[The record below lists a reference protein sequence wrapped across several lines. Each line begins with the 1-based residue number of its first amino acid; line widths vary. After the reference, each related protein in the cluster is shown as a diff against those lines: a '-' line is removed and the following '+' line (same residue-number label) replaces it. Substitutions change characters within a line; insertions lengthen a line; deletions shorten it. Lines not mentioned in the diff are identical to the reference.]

1 MDYDVIVIGGGPG
14 GYVSAIR
21 SAQLGH
27 KTAVIEKD
35 SMGGICLNWGC
46 IPTKALL
53 KNAEVYKMILEADKF
68 GIKVDNPSYDWKK
81 IINRSRKIAKRLS
94 KGIEYLMKKNNIL
107 IIVLCFM
114 ISCSENKNQSPNF
127 SILIHGGA
135 GTMEREKMSI
145 EKELEYKKKL
155 EEALNKGY
163 EILENNGS
171 SELAVIEA
179 IKVMEDSPLFNAG
192 KGAVLDERGE
202 ASLDASFMSG
212 KNLNAGAVAG
222 VKKIKNPITAAYS
235 VMKNTPQVF
244 LISEGADQFAKEQG
258 LNLVD
263 NSYFITERRKAQLLK
278 NKNPVQLKDKKD
290 LSSSISKF
298 GTVGC
303 VALDKNGNLSAGTST
318 GGRSNKKWGR
328 VGDVPI
334 IGAGNYANNNTC
346 AISATGW
353 GEFFIRNVVAHDIS
367 SLLEYKNLDI
377 GEATKISLE
386 KVKKLG
392 GSGGVIALDKFGN
405 YAMEFNTKGMY
416 RGIRDSKGNFQV
428 LIFKND

>member
-1 MDYDVIVIGGGPG
+1 
-14 GYVSAIR
+14 
-21 SAQLGH
+21 
-27 KTAVIEKD
+27 
-35 SMGGICLNWGC
+35 
-46 IPTKALL
+46 
-53 KNAEVYKMILEADKF
+53 
-68 GIKVDNPSYDWKK
+68 
-81 IINRSRKIAKRLS
+81 
-94 KGIEYLMKKNNIL
+94 MKKKYIL
-107 IIVLCFM
+107 ILVFGFL
-114 ISCSENKNQSPNF
+114 ISCSEDKKQNVDF
-127 SILIHGGA
+127 SIVIHGGA
-135 GTMEREKMSI
+135 GTMVREKMSM

-171 SELAVIEA
+171 SEQAVIEA

-222 VKKIKNPITAAYS
+222 VKKIKNPIIAAYS
-235 VMKNTPQVF
+235 VMKNTPQVL
-244 LISEGADQFAKEQG
+244 LISEGADKFAKEQG
-258 LNLVD
+258 LHMVD
-263 NSYFITERRKAQLLK
+263 NSYFITQRRKTQLLK
-278 NKNPVQLKDKKD
+278 NKNLVQQKNKKD
-290 LSSSISKF
+290 SSSSISKF

-367 SLLEYKNLDI
+367 SLLEYKKLDI
-377 GEATKISLE
+377 RQAAKVSLE

-392 GSGGVIALDKFGN
+392 GSGGVIAIDKYGN

-416 RGIRDSKGNFQV
+416 RGVKDSNGNFKV
-428 LIFKND
+428 LIFKHD

>member
-1 MDYDVIVIGGGPG
+1 
-14 GYVSAIR
+14 
-21 SAQLGH
+21 
-27 KTAVIEKD
+27 
-35 SMGGICLNWGC
+35 
-46 IPTKALL
+46 
-53 KNAEVYKMILEADKF
+53 
-68 GIKVDNPSYDWKK
+68 
-81 IINRSRKIAKRLS
+81 
-94 KGIEYLMKKNNIL
+94 MKKKYIL
-107 IIVLCFM
+107 IIVFGFL
-114 ISCSENKNQSPNF
+114 ISCSENKNQSIKF
-127 SILIHGGA
+127 SIVIHGGA

-145 EKELEYKKKL
+145 KKESEYKKKL
-155 EEALNKGY
+155 GEALNKGY

-171 SELAVIEA
+171 SERAVIEA
-179 IKVMEDSPLFNAG
+179 IKIMEDSPLFNAG

-202 ASLDASFMSG
+202 VSLDASFMNG
-212 KNLNAGAVAG
+212 ENLNAGAIAG
-222 VKKIKNPITAAYS
+222 VKTIKNPITAAYS
-235 VMKNTPQVF
+235 VMKNIPQVL

-258 LNLVD
+258 LDIVD
-263 NSYFITERRKAQLLK
+263 NSYFITERRRTQLLK
-278 NKNPVQLKDKKD
+278 NKTLSQLKNKKE
-290 LSSSISKF
+290 SSPTISKF

-334 IGAGNYANNNTC
+334 IGAGNYANNKTC

-377 GEATKISLE
+377 RKASKISLD

-416 RGIRDSKGNFQV
+416 RGVKDSEGNFKIS
-428 LIFKND
+428 IFKDD

>member
-1 MDYDVIVIGGGPG
+1 
-14 GYVSAIR
+14 
-21 SAQLGH
+21 
-27 KTAVIEKD
+27 
-35 SMGGICLNWGC
+35 
-46 IPTKALL
+46 
-53 KNAEVYKMILEADKF
+53 
-68 GIKVDNPSYDWKK
+68 
-81 IINRSRKIAKRLS
+81 
-94 KGIEYLMKKNNIL
+94 MKKKYIL
-107 IIVLCFM
+107 VLVFGFL
-114 ISCSENKNQSPNF
+114 ISCSEDKKQNVDF
-127 SILIHGGA
+127 SIVIHGGA
-135 GTMEREKMSI
+135 GTMEREKMSM

-171 SELAVIEA
+171 SEQAVIEA

-192 KGAVLDERGE
+192 KGAVLDERG
-202 ASLDASFMSG
+202 
-212 KNLNAGAVAG
+212 AVAG
-222 VKKIKNPITAAYS
+222 VKKIKNPIIAAYS
-235 VMKNTPQVF
+235 VMKNTPQVL

-258 LNLVD
+258 LHMVD
-263 NSYFITERRKAQLLK
+263 NSYFITERRKAQLFK
-278 NKNPVQLKDKKD
+278 NKNLVQQKNKKD
-290 LSSSISKF
+290 SSSSISKF

-367 SLLEYKNLDI
+367 SLLEYKKLDI
-377 GEATKISLE
+377 RQAAKVSLE

-392 GSGGVIALDKFGN
+392 GSGGVIAIDKYGN

-416 RGIRDSKGNFQV
+416 RGVKDSNGNFKV
-428 LIFKND
+428 LIFKHD

>member
-1 MDYDVIVIGGGPG
+1 
-14 GYVSAIR
+14 
-21 SAQLGH
+21 
-27 KTAVIEKD
+27 
-35 SMGGICLNWGC
+35 
-46 IPTKALL
+46 
-53 KNAEVYKMILEADKF
+53 
-68 GIKVDNPSYDWKK
+68 
-81 IINRSRKIAKRLS
+81 
-94 KGIEYLMKKNNIL
+94 MKKKYIL
-107 IIVLCFM
+107 VLVFGFL
-114 ISCSENKNQSPNF
+114 ISCSEEKKQNVDF
-127 SILIHGGA
+127 SIVIHGGA
-135 GTMEREKMSI
+135 GTMEREKMSM

-171 SELAVIEA
+171 SEQAVIEA

-222 VKKIKNPITAAYS
+222 VKKIKNPIIAAYS
-235 VMKNTPQVF
+235 VMKNTPQVL
-244 LISEGADQFAKEQG
+244 LISEGADKFAKEQG
-258 LNLVD
+258 LHMVD
-263 NSYFITERRKAQLLK
+263 NSYFITQRRKTQLLK
-278 NKNPVQLKDKKD
+278 NKNLVQQKNKKD
-290 LSSSISKF
+290 SSSSISKF

-367 SLLEYKNLDI
+367 SLLEYKKLDI
-377 GEATKISLE
+377 RQAAKVSLE

-392 GSGGVIALDKFGN
+392 GSGGVIAIDKYGN
-405 YAMEFNTKGMY
+405 YAMEFNTRGMY
-416 RGIRDSKGNFQV
+416 RGVKDSNGNFKV
-428 LIFKND
+428 LIFKHD

>member
-1 MDYDVIVIGGGPG
+1 
-14 GYVSAIR
+14 
-21 SAQLGH
+21 
-27 KTAVIEKD
+27 
-35 SMGGICLNWGC
+35 
-46 IPTKALL
+46 
-53 KNAEVYKMILEADKF
+53 
-68 GIKVDNPSYDWKK
+68 
-81 IINRSRKIAKRLS
+81 
-94 KGIEYLMKKNNIL
+94 MKKKYIL
-107 IIVLCFM
+107 IFVFGLL
-114 ISCSENKNQSPNF
+114 ISCNENKNQSLNF
-127 SILIHGGA
+127 SIVIHGGA
-135 GTMEREKMSI
+135 GTMEREKMSV

-155 EEALNKGY
+155 GEALNKGY

-171 SELAVIEA
+171 SERAVIEA
-179 IKVMEDSPLFNAG
+179 IKIMEDSPLFNAG

-202 ASLDASFMSG
+202 VSLDASFMNG
-212 KNLNAGAVAG
+212 ENLNAGAIAG
-222 VKKIKNPITAAYS
+222 VKKIKNPIIAAYS
-235 VMKNTPQVF
+235 VMKNTPQVL
-244 LISEGADQFAKEQG
+244 LISEGADEFAKEQG
-258 LNLVD
+258 LTIVN
-263 NSYFITERRKAQLLK
+263 NSYFITERRMSQFLK
-278 NKNPVQLKDKKD
+278 NKTLSQLKDKKE
-290 LSSSISKF
+290 SSLTISKF

-367 SLLEYKNLDI
+367 SLLEYKQLDI
-377 GEATKISLE
+377 KQAAKISLD

-416 RGIRDSKGNFQV
+416 RGVKDSKGNFKV
-428 LIFKND
+428 SIFKND

>member
-1 MDYDVIVIGGGPG
+1 
-14 GYVSAIR
+14 
-21 SAQLGH
+21 
-27 KTAVIEKD
+27 
-35 SMGGICLNWGC
+35 
-46 IPTKALL
+46 
-53 KNAEVYKMILEADKF
+53 
-68 GIKVDNPSYDWKK
+68 
-81 IINRSRKIAKRLS
+81 
-94 KGIEYLMKKNNIL
+94 MKKNYFL
-107 IIVLCFM
+107 IIAFGFL
-114 ISCSENKNQSPNF
+114 ISCSENKKQIVDF
-127 SILIHGGA
+127 SIVIHGGA

-145 EKELEYKKKL
+145 EKELEYKKTL

-163 EILENNGS
+163 EILENNGT
-171 SELAVIEA
+171 SEKAVIEA

-202 ASLDASFMSG
+202 ASLDASLMTG
-212 KNLNAGAVAG
+212 KDLNAGAIAG
-222 VKKIKNPITAAYS
+222 VKKIKNPILAAYA
-235 VMKNTPQVF
+235 VMKNTPQVL

-258 LNLVD
+258 LDMVD
-263 NSYFITERRKAQLLK
+263 NSYFITERRKNQLQR
-278 NKNPVQLKDKKD
+278 NKTFSLLNDKEKSPSP
-290 LSSSISKF
+290 LSKF

-367 SLLEYKNLDI
+367 SLIEYKNLDI
-377 GEATKISLE
+377 GQAAKISLE
-386 KVKKLG
+386 KVNKLG

-416 RGIRDSKGNFQV
+416 RGVKDSRGNFKV
-428 LIFKND
+428 LIFKNN

>member
-1 MDYDVIVIGGGPG
+1 
-14 GYVSAIR
+14 
-21 SAQLGH
+21 
-27 KTAVIEKD
+27 
-35 SMGGICLNWGC
+35 
-46 IPTKALL
+46 
-53 KNAEVYKMILEADKF
+53 
-68 GIKVDNPSYDWKK
+68 
-81 IINRSRKIAKRLS
+81 
-94 KGIEYLMKKNNIL
+94 MKKKYIL
-107 IIVLCFM
+107 VLVFGFL
-114 ISCSENKNQSPNF
+114 ISCSEEKKQNVDF
-127 SILIHGGA
+127 SIVIHGGA
-135 GTMEREKMSI
+135 GTMEREKMSM

-171 SELAVIEA
+171 SEQAVIEA

-212 KNLNAGAVAG
+212 KNLNAGAAAG
-222 VKKIKNPITAAYS
+222 VKKIKNPIIAAYS
-235 VMKNTPQVF
+235 VMKNTPQVL

-258 LNLVD
+258 LHMVD
-263 NSYFITERRKAQLLK
+263 NSYFITERRKAQLFK
-278 NKNPVQLKDKKD
+278 NKNLVQQKNKKD
-290 LSSSISKF
+290 SSSSISKF

-367 SLLEYKNLDI
+367 SLLEYKKLDI
-377 GEATKISLE
+377 RQAAKVSLE

-392 GSGGVIALDKFGN
+392 GSGGVIAIDKYGN
-405 YAMEFNTKGMY
+405 YAMEFNTRGMY
-416 RGIRDSKGNFQV
+416 RGVKDSNGNFKV
-428 LIFKND
+428 LIFKHD

>member
-1 MDYDVIVIGGGPG
+1 
-14 GYVSAIR
+14 
-21 SAQLGH
+21 
-27 KTAVIEKD
+27 
-35 SMGGICLNWGC
+35 
-46 IPTKALL
+46 
-53 KNAEVYKMILEADKF
+53 
-68 GIKVDNPSYDWKK
+68 
-81 IINRSRKIAKRLS
+81 
-94 KGIEYLMKKNNIL
+94 MKKKYIL
-107 IIVLCFM
+107 ILVFGFL
-114 ISCSENKNQSPNF
+114 ISCSEDKKQNVDF
-127 SILIHGGA
+127 SIVIHGGA
-135 GTMEREKMSI
+135 GTMEREKMSM

-171 SELAVIEA
+171 SEQAVIEA

-222 VKKIKNPITAAYS
+222 VKKIKNPIIAAYS
-235 VMKNTPQVF
+235 VMKNTPQVL
-244 LISEGADQFAKEQG
+244 LISEGADKFAKEQG
-258 LNLVD
+258 LHMVD
-263 NSYFITERRKAQLLK
+263 NSYFITQRRKTQLLK
-278 NKNPVQLKDKKD
+278 NKNLVQQKNKKD
-290 LSSSISKF
+290 SSSSISKF

-367 SLLEYKNLDI
+367 SLLEYKKLDI
-377 GEATKISLE
+377 RQAAKVSLE

-392 GSGGVIALDKFGN
+392 GSGGVIAIDKYGN

-416 RGIRDSKGNFQV
+416 RGVKDSNGNFKV
-428 LIFKND
+428 LIFKHD

>member
-1 MDYDVIVIGGGPG
+1 
-14 GYVSAIR
+14 
-21 SAQLGH
+21 
-27 KTAVIEKD
+27 
-35 SMGGICLNWGC
+35 
-46 IPTKALL
+46 
-53 KNAEVYKMILEADKF
+53 
-68 GIKVDNPSYDWKK
+68 
-81 IINRSRKIAKRLS
+81 
-94 KGIEYLMKKNNIL
+94 MKKKYIL
-107 IIVLCFM
+107 VLVFGFL
-114 ISCSENKNQSPNF
+114 ISCSEDKKQNVDF
-127 SILIHGGA
+127 SIVIHGGA
-135 GTMEREKMSI
+135 GTMEREKMSM

-171 SELAVIEA
+171 SEQAVIEA

-222 VKKIKNPITAAYS
+222 VKKIKNPIIAAYS
-235 VMKNTPQVF
+235 VMKNTPQVL

-258 LNLVD
+258 LHMVD
-263 NSYFITERRKAQLLK
+263 NSYFITERRKAQLFK
-278 NKNPVQLKDKKD
+278 NKNLVQQKNKKD
-290 LSSSISKF
+290 SSSSISKF

-367 SLLEYKNLDI
+367 SLLEYKKLDI
-377 GEATKISLE
+377 RQAAKVSLE

-392 GSGGVIALDKFGN
+392 GSGGVIAIDKYGN

-416 RGIRDSKGNFQV
+416 RGVKDSNGNFKV
-428 LIFKND
+428 LIFKHD

>member
-1 MDYDVIVIGGGPG
+1 M
-14 GYVSAIR
+14 
-21 SAQLGH
+21 
-27 KTAVIEKD
+27 
-35 SMGGICLNWGC
+35 
-46 IPTKALL
+46 
-53 KNAEVYKMILEADKF
+53 
-68 GIKVDNPSYDWKK
+68 
-81 IINRSRKIAKRLS
+81 
-94 KGIEYLMKKNNIL
+94 
-107 IIVLCFM
+107 
-114 ISCSENKNQSPNF
+114 
-127 SILIHGGA
+127 
-135 GTMEREKMSI
+135 
-145 EKELEYKKKL
+145 

-222 VKKIKNPITAAYS
+222 VKKIKNPITVAYS

-244 LISEGADQFAKEQG
+244 LISEGADEFAKEQG

-290 LSSSISKF
+290 SLSPISKF

-377 GEATKISLE
+377 EEATKISLE

-428 LIFKND
+428 SIFKND

>member
-1 MDYDVIVIGGGPG
+1 
-14 GYVSAIR
+14 
-21 SAQLGH
+21 
-27 KTAVIEKD
+27 
-35 SMGGICLNWGC
+35 
-46 IPTKALL
+46 
-53 KNAEVYKMILEADKF
+53 
-68 GIKVDNPSYDWKK
+68 
-81 IINRSRKIAKRLS
+81 
-94 KGIEYLMKKNNIL
+94 MKKKYIL
-107 IIVLCFM
+107 VLVFGFL
-114 ISCSENKNQSPNF
+114 ISCSEGKKQNVDF
-127 SILIHGGA
+127 SIVIHGGA
-135 GTMEREKMSI
+135 GTMEREKMSM

-222 VKKIKNPITAAYS
+222 VKKIKNPIIAAYS
-235 VMKNTPQVF
+235 VMKNTPQVL
-244 LISEGADQFAKEQG
+244 LISEGADKFAKEQG
-258 LNLVD
+258 LHMVD
-263 NSYFITERRKAQLLK
+263 NSYFITQRRKTQLLK
-278 NKNPVQLKDKKD
+278 NKNLVQQKNKKD
-290 LSSSISKF
+290 SSSSISKF

-334 IGAGNYANNNTC
+334 IGAGNYANNNTR

-367 SLLEYKNLDI
+367 SLLEYKKLDI
-377 GEATKISLE
+377 RQAAKVSLE

-392 GSGGVIALDKFGN
+392 GSGGVIAIDKYGN

-416 RGIRDSKGNFQV
+416 RGVKDSKGNFKV
-428 LIFKND
+428 SIFKDD

>member
-1 MDYDVIVIGGGPG
+1 
-14 GYVSAIR
+14 
-21 SAQLGH
+21 
-27 KTAVIEKD
+27 
-35 SMGGICLNWGC
+35 
-46 IPTKALL
+46 
-53 KNAEVYKMILEADKF
+53 
-68 GIKVDNPSYDWKK
+68 
-81 IINRSRKIAKRLS
+81 
-94 KGIEYLMKKNNIL
+94 MKKKYIL
-107 IIVLCFM
+107 ILVFGFL
-114 ISCSENKNQSPNF
+114 ISCSENKDQKVDF
-127 SILIHGGA
+127 SIVIHGGA
-135 GTMEREKMSI
+135 GTMEREKMSM
-145 EKELEYKKKL
+145 EKELVYKKKL
-155 EEALNKGY
+155 EEALNRGY

-212 KNLNAGAVAG
+212 NNLNAGAVAG
-222 VKKIKNPITAAYS
+222 VKKIKNPIIAAYS
-235 VMKNTPQVF
+235 VMKNTPQVL

-258 LNLVD
+258 LHVVD
-263 NSYFITERRKAQLLK
+263 NSYFITERRKTQLLK
-278 NKNPVQLKDKKD
+278 NKNLGQQKDKKE
-290 LSSSISKF
+290 STFPISKF

-346 AISATGW
+346 AVSATGW

-367 SLLEYKNLDI
+367 SLLDYKKLDI
-377 GEATKISLE
+377 RQAAKISLE

-392 GSGGVIALDKFGN
+392 GSGGVIAIDKFGN

-416 RGIRDSKGNFQV
+416 RGVKDSRGNFKV
-428 LIFKND
+428 SIFKHD

>member
-1 MDYDVIVIGGGPG
+1 
-14 GYVSAIR
+14 
-21 SAQLGH
+21 
-27 KTAVIEKD
+27 
-35 SMGGICLNWGC
+35 
-46 IPTKALL
+46 
-53 KNAEVYKMILEADKF
+53 
-68 GIKVDNPSYDWKK
+68 
-81 IINRSRKIAKRLS
+81 
-94 KGIEYLMKKNNIL
+94 MKKKYIL
-107 IIVLCFM
+107 ILVFGFL
-114 ISCSENKNQSPNF
+114 ISCSEDKKQNVDF
-127 SILIHGGA
+127 SIVIHGGA
-135 GTMEREKMSI
+135 GTMEREKMSM

-171 SELAVIEA
+171 SEQAVIEA

-222 VKKIKNPITAAYS
+222 VKKIKNPIIAAYS
-235 VMKNTPQVF
+235 VMKNTPQVL

-258 LNLVD
+258 LHMVD
-263 NSYFITERRKAQLLK
+263 NSYFITERRKAQLFK
-278 NKNPVQLKDKKD
+278 NKNLVQQKNKKD
-290 LSSSISKF
+290 SSSSISKF

-367 SLLEYKNLDI
+367 SLLEYKKLDI
-377 GEATKISLE
+377 RQAAKVSLE

-392 GSGGVIALDKFGN
+392 GSGGVIAIDKYGN
-405 YAMEFNTKGMY
+405 YAMEFNTRGMY
-416 RGIRDSKGNFQV
+416 RGVKDSNGNFKV
-428 LIFKND
+428 LIFKHD

>member
-1 MDYDVIVIGGGPG
+1 
-14 GYVSAIR
+14 
-21 SAQLGH
+21 
-27 KTAVIEKD
+27 
-35 SMGGICLNWGC
+35 
-46 IPTKALL
+46 
-53 KNAEVYKMILEADKF
+53 
-68 GIKVDNPSYDWKK
+68 
-81 IINRSRKIAKRLS
+81 
-94 KGIEYLMKKNNIL
+94 MKKNNIL
-107 IIVLCFM
+107 IILLFFL

-278 NKNPVQLKDKKD
+278 NKKPVQLKDKKD
-290 LSSSISKF
+290 SSSSISKF

-377 GEATKISLE
+377 GEATKISLK

-428 LIFKND
+428 SIFKND

>member
-1 MDYDVIVIGGGPG
+1 
-14 GYVSAIR
+14 
-21 SAQLGH
+21 
-27 KTAVIEKD
+27 
-35 SMGGICLNWGC
+35 
-46 IPTKALL
+46 
-53 KNAEVYKMILEADKF
+53 
-68 GIKVDNPSYDWKK
+68 
-81 IINRSRKIAKRLS
+81 
-94 KGIEYLMKKNNIL
+94 MKKNNIL
-107 IIVLCFM
+107 IIALCFL

-163 EILENNGS
+163 EILENNGT
-171 SELAVIEA
+171 SEKAVIEA

-212 KNLNAGAVAG
+212 KNLNAGAIAG
-222 VKKIKNPITAAYS
+222 VKKIKNPIIAAYS
-235 VMKNTPQVF
+235 VMKNTPQVL

-258 LNLVD
+258 LHMVD
-263 NSYFITERRKAQLLK
+263 NSYFITERRKAQLFK
-278 NKNPVQLKDKKD
+278 NKNLVQQKNKKD
-290 LSSSISKF
+290 SSSSISKF

-367 SLLEYKNLDI
+367 SLLEYKELDI
-377 GEATKISLE
+377 RQAAKVSLE

-392 GSGGVIALDKFGN
+392 GSGGVIAIDKYGN

-416 RGIRDSKGNFQV
+416 RGVKDSKGNFKV
-428 LIFKND
+428 SIFKSD

>member
-1 MDYDVIVIGGGPG
+1 
-14 GYVSAIR
+14 
-21 SAQLGH
+21 
-27 KTAVIEKD
+27 
-35 SMGGICLNWGC
+35 
-46 IPTKALL
+46 
-53 KNAEVYKMILEADKF
+53 
-68 GIKVDNPSYDWKK
+68 
-81 IINRSRKIAKRLS
+81 
-94 KGIEYLMKKNNIL
+94 MKKKFIL
-107 IIVLCFM
+107 IIVFGFL
-114 ISCSENKNQSPNF
+114 ISCSENKNQSTKF
-127 SILIHGGA
+127 SIVIHGGA
-135 GTMEREKMSI
+135 GTMEREKMSV

-155 EEALNKGY
+155 GEALNKGY

-171 SELAVIEA
+171 SERAVIEA
-179 IKVMEDSPLFNAG
+179 IKIMEDSPLFNAG

-202 ASLDASFMSG
+202 VSLDASFMNG
-212 KNLNAGAVAG
+212 ENLNAGAIAG
-222 VKKIKNPITAAYS
+222 VKTIKNPITAAYS
-235 VMKNTPQVF
+235 VMKNIPQVL

-258 LNLVD
+258 LDIVD
-263 NSYFITERRKAQLLK
+263 NSYFITERRRSQLLK
-278 NKNPVQLKDKKD
+278 NKTLSRLKNKKK
-290 LSSSISKF
+290 SSPTISKF

-334 IGAGNYANNNTC
+334 IGAGNYANNKTC

-377 GEATKISLE
+377 RKASKISLD

-416 RGIRDSKGNFQV
+416 RGVKDSEGNFKV
-428 LIFKND
+428 SIFKDD

>member
-1 MDYDVIVIGGGPG
+1 
-14 GYVSAIR
+14 
-21 SAQLGH
+21 
-27 KTAVIEKD
+27 
-35 SMGGICLNWGC
+35 
-46 IPTKALL
+46 
-53 KNAEVYKMILEADKF
+53 
-68 GIKVDNPSYDWKK
+68 
-81 IINRSRKIAKRLS
+81 
-94 KGIEYLMKKNNIL
+94 MKKKYIL
-107 IIVLCFM
+107 VLVFGFL
-114 ISCSENKNQSPNF
+114 ISCSEDKKQNVDF
-127 SILIHGGA
+127 SIVIHGGA
-135 GTMEREKMSI
+135 GTMVREKMSM

-222 VKKIKNPITAAYS
+222 VKKIKNPIIAAYS
-235 VMKNTPQVF
+235 VMKNTPQVL
-244 LISEGADQFAKEQG
+244 LISEGADKFAKEQG
-258 LNLVD
+258 LHMVD
-263 NSYFITERRKAQLLK
+263 NSYFITQRRKTQLLK
-278 NKNPVQLKDKKD
+278 NKNLVQQKNKKD
-290 LSSSISKF
+290 SSSSISKF

-367 SLLEYKNLDI
+367 SLLEYKKLDI
-377 GEATKISLE
+377 RQAAKVSLE

-392 GSGGVIALDKFGN
+392 GSGGVIAIDKYGN
-405 YAMEFNTKGMY
+405 YAMEFNTRGMY
-416 RGIRDSKGNFQV
+416 RGVKDSNGNFKV
-428 LIFKND
+428 LIFKHD

>member
-1 MDYDVIVIGGGPG
+1 M
-14 GYVSAIR
+14 
-21 SAQLGH
+21 
-27 KTAVIEKD
+27 
-35 SMGGICLNWGC
+35 
-46 IPTKALL
+46 
-53 KNAEVYKMILEADKF
+53 
-68 GIKVDNPSYDWKK
+68 KK
-81 IINRSRKIAKRLS
+81 I
-94 KGIEYLMKKNNIL
+94 YIL
-107 IIVLCFM
+107 ILAFGFL
-114 ISCSENKNQSPNF
+114 ISCSENKNQNVNF
-127 SILIHGGA
+127 SIVIHGGA

-145 EKELEYKKKL
+145 EKELDYKKKL

-222 VKKIKNPITAAYS
+222 VKKIKNPIIAAYS
-235 VMKNTPQVF
+235 VMKNTPQVL

-258 LNLVD
+258 LDIVD
-263 NSYFITERRKAQLLK
+263 NSYFITERRKTQLLK
-278 NKNPVQLKDKKD
+278 NKNIVQLKDKKET
-290 LSSSISKF
+290 SSSISKF

-334 IGAGNYANNNTC
+334 IGAGNYASNNTC

-367 SLLEYKNLDI
+367 SLYEYKNLDI
-377 GEATKISLE
+377 RQAAKVSLE

-392 GSGGVIALDKFGN
+392 GSGGVIAIDKYGN

-416 RGIRDSKGNFQV
+416 RGVKDSKGNFKV
-428 LIFKND
+428 SIFKQD

>member
-1 MDYDVIVIGGGPG
+1 
-14 GYVSAIR
+14 
-21 SAQLGH
+21 
-27 KTAVIEKD
+27 
-35 SMGGICLNWGC
+35 
-46 IPTKALL
+46 
-53 KNAEVYKMILEADKF
+53 
-68 GIKVDNPSYDWKK
+68 
-81 IINRSRKIAKRLS
+81 
-94 KGIEYLMKKNNIL
+94 MKKKHIL
-107 IIVLCFM
+107 ILVFGFL
-114 ISCSENKNQSPNF
+114 ISCSENKDQKVDF
-127 SILIHGGA
+127 SIVIHGGA
-135 GTMEREKMSI
+135 GTMEREKMSM
-145 EKELEYKKKL
+145 EKELVYKKKL
-155 EEALNKGY
+155 EEALNRGY
-163 EILENNGS
+163 EILENSGS

-222 VKKIKNPITAAYS
+222 VKKIKNPIIAAYS
-235 VMKNTPQVF
+235 VMKNTPQVL

-258 LNLVD
+258 LDIVD
-263 NSYFITERRKAQLLK
+263 NSYFITERRKTQLLK
-278 NKNPVQLKDKKD
+278 NKNIVQLKDKKES
-290 LSSSISKF
+290 LSSISKF

-367 SLLEYKNLDI
+367 SLYEYKSLDI
-377 GEATKISLE
+377 RQAAKVSLE

-392 GSGGVIALDKFGN
+392 GSGGVIAIDKYGN

-416 RGIRDSKGNFQV
+416 RGVKDSKGNFKV
-428 LIFKND
+428 SIFKQD

>member
-1 MDYDVIVIGGGPG
+1 
-14 GYVSAIR
+14 
-21 SAQLGH
+21 
-27 KTAVIEKD
+27 
-35 SMGGICLNWGC
+35 
-46 IPTKALL
+46 
-53 KNAEVYKMILEADKF
+53 
-68 GIKVDNPSYDWKK
+68 
-81 IINRSRKIAKRLS
+81 
-94 KGIEYLMKKNNIL
+94 MKKKYIL
-107 IIVLCFM
+107 VLVFGFL
-114 ISCSENKNQSPNF
+114 ISCSEEKKQNVDF
-127 SILIHGGA
+127 SIVIHGGA
-135 GTMEREKMSI
+135 GTMEREKMSM

-171 SELAVIEA
+171 SEQAVIEA

-222 VKKIKNPITAAYS
+222 VKKIKNPIIAAYS
-235 VMKNTPQVF
+235 VMKNTPQVL
-244 LISEGADQFAKEQG
+244 LISEGADKFAKEQG
-258 LNLVD
+258 LHMVD
-263 NSYFITERRKAQLLK
+263 NSYFITQRRKTQLLK
-278 NKNPVQLKDKKD
+278 NKNLVQQKNKKD
-290 LSSSISKF
+290 SSSSISKF

-367 SLLEYKNLDI
+367 SLLEYKKLDI
-377 GEATKISLE
+377 RQAAKVSLE

-392 GSGGVIALDKFGN
+392 GSGGVIAIDKYGN

-416 RGIRDSKGNFQV
+416 RGVKDSNGNFKV
-428 LIFKND
+428 LIFKHD